1 LDLTF
6 SRSDHHSEQALG
18 GVAMLSRT
26 FRPAMFGIGVAL
38 LVTPYAASEVKA
50 QSAWQF
56 HLEEATIG
64 DVHRAIR
71 AKQITAEQLVSLYF
85 KRIEAYN
92 GTCVKGDIDS
102 VTGLMLGDL
111 TPIENAGQINAYVTL
126 NVRGQRSKTDRA
138 DNDPKMSDALE
149 VARAQDAYFARTGE
163 FVGPLHGIPFA
174 IKDNYDTV
182 DMRTTA
188 GAAAAYANDKPPKDA
203 AMVAKLRAAGA
214 IILGKTNLDEYAPAG
229 IARSSLGGQ
238 TCNPYDTKR
247 VPGGS
252 SAGSGAAVAANL
264 AICALG
270 TDTAGSVRNPAAA
283 NALVGMVATQGLVSR
298 AGIIPLSFSRDRG
311 GPLCR
316 TVRDTAAVLEVIAGA
331 DPHDEVTAIAHGRK
345 PVAYQDYTGRISLA
359 GKRLGVVRD
368 FMIEATLADRD
379 SIRVAN
385 DALVEMKRLGAII
398 VDPVDFHVAIAEI
411 MTAYEPGFFAQTFP
425 EGIPAGTNP
434 IDHIVT
440 IASDPKTLASGARGV
455 NLRMIAGPPRGE
467 EGRYALNLYLK
478 ERGDAKFRSVED
490 MFATKTFAGELERL
504 QAVFGAKATTLETAL
519 HTSHTLRMQ
528 NLRRILY
535 KVMADNNLDAL
546 VYVYNTVPPHIVLPN
561 RIAAQFNSR
570 TEPSTLKAG
579 TKLSDPNLLPEE
591 TTLKADLNLWRGAS
605 GSWSVNLSPVSGFPA
620 IVVPAGFTREVYDR
634 VPDPNDPNGSRLEG
648 PKPDQTPVAME
659 FLARPFDEAL
669 LFEIAS
675 AYEAGTK
682 HRRPPK
688 EFGPLKGEP

>member
-1 LDLTF
+1 
-6 SRSDHHSEQALG
+6 
-18 GVAMLSRT
+18 MLSRT

-38 LVTPYAASEVKA
+38 LVTPYGASEVKA
-50 QSAWQF
+50 QSAWLF

-71 AKQITAEQLVSLYF
+71 AKQITAEQLLSLYF

-238 TCNPYDTKR
+238 TCNPFDTKR

>member
-1 LDLTF
+1 
-6 SRSDHHSEQALG
+6 
-18 GVAMLSRT
+18 MLSRT

-50 QSAWQF
+50 QSAF

>member
-1 LDLTF
+1 
-6 SRSDHHSEQALG
+6 
-18 GVAMLSRT
+18 MLSRT

-38 LVTPYAASEVKA
+38 LVTPYAASEMKA

-56 HLEEATIG
+56 HLEEGTIG

>member
-1 LDLTF
+1 
-6 SRSDHHSEQALG
+6 
-18 GVAMLSRT
+18 
-26 FRPAMFGIGVAL
+26 MFGIGVAL

-174 IKDNYDTV
+174 IKDNYDTL

-214 IILGKTNLDEYAPAG
+214 IILGKTNLDQYAPAG

-359 GKRLGVVRD
+359 SKRLGVVRD

>member
-1 LDLTF
+1 
-6 SRSDHHSEQALG
+6 
-18 GVAMLSRT
+18 
-26 FRPAMFGIGVAL
+26 MFGIGVAL

-620 IVVPAGFTREVYDR
+620 VVVPAGFTREVYDR

-675 AYEAGTK
+675 AYEGTK